1 MRCDEAGLLLSDF
14 REHTLLEAEQ
24 HQVAEHLQ
32 QCEQCRA
39 DLAALDTLANQARQ
53 WRELP
58 VPEWHRTAFAVP
70 EKPRGQWLQWTSL
83 ATSALTLLL
92 VVAKVDVSSDDRG
105 FHISFGGASQKAATG
120 QVLTADA
127 LEQRLNQL
135 KEQQQLTVTN
145 QLAAWD
151 IGRQQDNQ
159 KMMTA
164 VVNYARDQ
172 QQQDLAQW
180 VNYWKTVRDQDQAL
194 QVKAF
199 SDLLTT
205 QQQSRLEL
213 RALKASLQNP
223 THSEA
228 L

>member
-1 MRCDEAGLLLSDF
+1 MRCEEAGPLLSDY
-14 REHTLLEAEQ
+14 REHLLPEATQ
-24 HQVAEHLQ
+24 QQLSDHLA
-32 QCEQCRA
+32 QCPHCQA
-39 DLAALDTLANQARQ
+39 DLAMLDTLSHEARQ
-53 WRELP
+53 WRDLP
-58 VPEWHRTAFAVP
+58 VPEWHRAAFAVP
-70 EKPRGQWLQWTSL
+70 EKQRGQWLQWLSM
-83 ATSALTLLL
+83 ATSALCLLL
-92 VVAKVDVSSDDRG
+92 VVAKVDVQSDADG
-105 FHISFGGASQKAATG
+105 FRVSFGGSKASNG

-127 LEQRLNQL
+127 LEQRLNQF

-151 IGRQQDNQ
+151 ISRQQDNQ

-164 VVNYARDQ
+164 VVNYAREQ

-180 VNYWKTVRDQDQAL
+180 VDYWKTVRDQDQAL

-213 RALKASLQNP
+213 RALKASLQ
-223 THSEA
+223 TTTDSEV

>member
-1 MRCDEAGLLLSDF
+1 MRCEEAGPLLSDF
-14 REHTLLEAEQ
+14 REHLLAEAEQ
-24 HQVAEHLQ
+24 QQLAEHLQ
-32 QCEQCRA
+32 SCEHCRA
-39 DLAALDTLANQARQ
+39 DLAALDTLVLEARR
-53 WRELP
+53 WRDVP

-70 EKPRGQWLQWTSL
+70 DKPARQWLPWAAM
-83 ATSALTLLL
+83 ATSALSLLL
-92 VVAKVDVSSDDRG
+92 VVAKVDVQSDADG
-105 FHISFGGASQKAATG
+105 FRVSFGGKANA
-120 QVLTADA
+120 QLLTADA
-127 LEQRLNQL
+127 LEKRLNQF

-151 IGRQQDNQ
+151 ISRQQDNQ

-164 VVNYARDQ
+164 VVSYAREQ
-172 QQQDLAQW
+172 QQQDLSQF
-180 VNYWKTVRDQDQAL
+180 VNYWKSVRDQDQAL

-213 RALKASLQNP
+213 RALKASLQTP
-223 THSEA
+223 TDSEA

>member
-14 REHTLLEAEQ
+14 REHSLPETEQ

-32 QCEQCRA
+32 QCAQCRA
-39 DLAALDTLANQARQ
+39 DLAALDSLTSQARQ
-53 WRELP
+53 WRDLS

-70 EKPRGQWLQWTSL
+70 EKQRGQWLQWTSL

-92 VVAKVDVSSDDRG
+92 VVAKVDISSDDHGLR
-105 FHISFGGASQKAATG
+105 ISFGGAPKPAASQM
-120 QVLTADA
+120 LTAEA
-127 LEQRLNQL
+127 LEQRLNQF
-135 KEQQQLTVTN
+135 KEQQQLTITN

-151 IGRQQDNQ
+151 ITRQQDSQ

-223 THSEA
+223 TNSEA